1 MYTSTPFKVYAM
13 IEMTMQVPDKLA
25 MRIQPFGPWL
35 PTVLEL
41 SLVGFKT
48 RAAATATEVISFL
61 ETNPT
66 PTAFLDLHVSGQNQ
80 TRLRRLLALNEAGML
95 SEEEQLEMNELE
107 QIEHIIVMLKAK
119 VAGQIQ

>member
-1 MYTSTPFKVYAM
+1 MYISAPLKVYAM
-13 IEMTMQVPDKLA
+13 IELTMQVPDKLA

-48 RAAATATEVISFL
+48 RAAATATEVLSFL

-66 PTAFLDLHVSGQNQ
+66 PSAILGHHVSEQKQ
-80 TRLRRLLALNEAGML
+80 ARLRRLLALNEAGML

-107 QIEHIIVMLKAK
+107 QVEHIIVMLKAQ
-119 VAGQIQ
+119 VARQI